1 MNRHRGGR
9 DLNGVR
15 GSGPWRD
22 PVGDRVL
29 LSMSPQPRDRW
40 PRLWGLAWG
49 LVWWVCSPASPAEPV
64 RFNRDIRPILSDHCF
79 HCHGF
84 DGNHRKA
91 GLRLD
96 TFEGATAPRKGRP
109 AIVPGRPEASELWHR
124 ITARDPAERM
134 PPPDLGHGLTP
145 AQIELLGRWI
155 REGARYENH
164 WAFLKPERPA
174 LPEVRQGDWVRTPV
188 DRFVLARLEAEGL
201 RPSAEADRATLIR
214 RVSLDLTG
222 LPPTPAEVDAF
233 VNDPRPDAYERLVD
247 RLLASPRYGEHMAH
261 YWLDAAR
268 YGDTHGLHLDNERS
282 MWAWRDWVV
291 QAFNRNL
298 PFDQFTV
305 EQIAGDLLP
314 EPTRDQLVASG
325 FNRCNVTTSEG
336 GAIDEEFRVRYAVDR
351 VETVGTVWMG
361 LTLGCA
367 ACHDH
372 KIDPISQKEFY
383 QLFAIFNNLA
393 ENAMDGNAL
402 LPPPWLPLPTPEQ
415 ERQLAEL
422 DRRQKELAS
431 LLADRA
437 AGLDYQDPAEMADPP
452 KPQPREVV
460 WVDDDFPEGAEP
472 RINEGT
478 PPNRWVT
485 SAEGPVHRGQRS
497 LERTG
502 PGVHQAFF
510 PGCARPLV
518 LGVDDTLFAHVYL
531 DPASPPRAVML
542 QFHVEGQWSK
552 RANWGDP
559 EAIPYGRSGT
569 TEKLQMGELPAVGRW
584 IRLEVRACQLG
595 LAVGTRISGM
605 AFTQFGGRAW
615 WDHAGVVTV
624 NDPARDPGLSCWAW
638 WEQERARA
646 RESKLPERWRKLLD
660 RSMAEL
666 DEAERQQLRLHYVRE
681 VYAGEPALVA
691 LREELARVRQEKAEL
706 EKQIPGTMIAR
717 ELDTPRPA
725 HVLIRGQYDKPGE
738 PVGPGVPAV
747 LPPLPP
753 AEKTNRLTFAR
764 WLVSPDH
771 PLTAR
776 VTVNRFWQQLFG
788 MGLVRTSE
796 DFGLRGEWPSHPEL
810 LDWLAVEFVESG
822 WDVKRLLRLLVT
834 SATYRQS
841 SRVTPELLERDPEN
855 RLLARGP
862 RHRLD
867 AEVIRDSVL
876 YVSGLLNL
884 QMGGRGVRPYQPP
897 GIWEAV
903 GYTTSNTARYEQDR
917 GPALYR
923 RSLYTFWKRTA
934 PPPFM
939 VLFDAPSREQC
950 TVRRERT
957 STPLQALALMND
969 VQVVEAAKHFA
980 ARMWREGGPTDR
992 QRLVH
997 GFRLV
1002 TARLPTAQEESIL
1015 LENLELQRLRYRSDP
1030 ASVRALLAV
1039 GESPAP
1045 ADVPAVDLAAY
1056 TLVANLLLNLD
1067 EFITKN

>member
-1 MNRHRGGR
+1 MQPPG
-9 DLNGVR
+9 
-15 GSGPWRD
+15 
-22 PVGDRVL
+22 
-29 LSMSPQPRDRW
+29 PQPRAKRW
-40 PRLWGLAWG
+40 RCRLLTGLLCAGAWAG
-49 LVWWVCSPASPAEPV
+49 AGADEPLQ
-64 RFNRDIRPILSDHCF
+64 FNRDIRPILSDNCF

-84 DGNHRKA
+84 DSNHRKA
-91 GLRLD
+91 DLRLD
-96 TFEGATAPRKGRP
+96 SFEGATAPRKGRP
-109 AIVPGRPEASELWHR
+109 AIVPGKPEESELWHR
-124 ITARDPAERM
+124 ITARDPSDRM
-134 PPPDLGHGLTP
+134 PPPDSGHALTEQ
-145 AQIELLGRWI
+145 QIERLRRWI
-155 REGARYENH
+155 AEGAVYQKH
-164 WAFLKPERPA
+164 WAFEPPRRPA
-174 LPEVRQGDWVRTPV
+174 LPRVQRQDWARSPV
-188 DRFVLARLEAEGL
+188 DVFILARLEAEGL
-201 RPSAEADRATLIR
+201 QPSPEASRETLIR
-214 RVSLDLTG
+214 RVTLDLTG

-233 VNDPRPDAYERLVD
+233 LADTRPDAYERLVD

-282 MWAWRDWVV
+282 MWAYRDWVV
-291 QAFNRNL
+291 AAFNRNL

-305 EQIAGDLLP
+305 EQLAGDLLP
-314 EPTRDQLVASG
+314 QPTRDQLIASG

-383 QLFAIFNNLA
+383 QLFAIFNNIA

-415 ERQLAEL
+415 EARLKAL
-422 DRRQKELAS
+422 DREREQLQAALAQAVS
-431 LLADRA
+431 R
-437 AGLDYQDPAEMADPP
+437 LDYRDPAEQSPP
-452 KPQPREVV
+452 PVPQTRETV
-460 WVDDDFPEGAEP
+460 WIDDEFPPGAEP
-472 RINEGT
+472 QINPGT
-478 PPNRWVT
+478 PPNRWIT
-485 SAEGPVHRGQRS
+485 AAEGPVHSGQRS
-497 LERTG
+497 LERKG
-502 PGVHQAFF
+502 QGVHQAFF
-510 PGCARPLV
+510 PNCNQPLV
-518 LGVDDTLFAHVYL
+518 LGTDDTLFAYVYL
-531 DPASPPRAVML
+531 DPDTPPTAVML
-542 QFHVEGQWSK
+542 QFHVDGQWSK

-559 EAIPYGRSGT
+559 NAIPYGRAGT
-569 TEKLQMGELPAVGRW
+569 PEKLLLGDLPPTGRW
-584 IRLEVRACQLG
+584 VRLEVSTRQLQ
-595 LAVGTRISGM
+595 LAAGTRITGM

-615 WDHAGVVTV
+615 WDAAGLRTV
-624 NDPARDPGLSCWAW
+624 QDPTRDPGLSLQAW
-638 WEQERARA
+638 WEQERERKD
-646 RESKLPERWRKLLD
+646 RSKLPESLRACLEKPLGQL
-660 RSMAEL
+660 SAEERAAIRTHYL
-666 DEAERQQLRLHYVRE
+666 QEVHAGAPAVTELRQQI
-681 VYAGEPALVA
+681 
-691 LREELARVRQEKAEL
+691 ARVQREKAEL

-753 AEKTNRLTFAR
+753 AEKTNRLTLAR
-764 WLVSPDH
+764 WLVSPEH

-776 VTVNRFWQQLFG
+776 VSVNRFWQQLFG
-788 MGLVRTSE
+788 LGLVRTSE

-855 RLLARGP
+855 RWLSRGP

-867 AEVIRDSVL
+867 AEVVRDSVL
-876 YVSGLLNL
+876 FVSGLLNL

-903 GYTTSNTARYEQDR
+903 GYTTSNTARYEQDH

-969 VQVVEAAKHFA
+969 VQVVEAARHLA
-980 ARMWREGGPTDR
+980 TRMWREGGNADR
-992 QRLVH
+992 DRLAY

-1002 TARLPTAQEESIL
+1002 TARAPTSLEADVL
-1015 LENLELQRLRYRSDP
+1015 VENLELQRLRYRAD
-1030 ASVRALLAV
+1030 RAAAQALVAV
-1039 GESPAP
+1039 GESPVP
-1045 ADVPAVDLAAY
+1045 EDVPVTELAAY

-1067 EFITKN
+1067 EFVTKN